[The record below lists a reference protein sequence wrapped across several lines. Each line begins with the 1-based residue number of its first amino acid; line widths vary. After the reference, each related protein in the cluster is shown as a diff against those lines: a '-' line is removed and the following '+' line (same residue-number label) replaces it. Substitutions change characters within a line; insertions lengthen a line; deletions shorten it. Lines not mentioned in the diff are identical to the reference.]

1 MKRSI
6 LLEASDEVA
15 FVLVLREWH
24 EFFSGPIT
32 NQSEVKTFQHSN
44 ENYSIPLVQIN
55 MLNYA

>member
-15 FVLVLREWH
+15 YVFSFERMARV
-24 EFFSGPIT
+24 FSGPIT